1 MQAIPTYEPETIKA
15 LRKIYE
21 EHKESVL
28 FQARFGNDT
37 EKAFAKTILT
47 IAGVDLPCQK

>member
-1 MQAIPTYEPETIKA
+1 MQAIPTFEPETIMDF
-15 LRKIYE
+15 RKIYE

-28 FQARFGNDT
+28 YQALFGNAT

-47 IAGVDLPCQK
+47 VAGVDLPCQK